1 MTWII
6 RPARATDLPAIV
18 AIYNSTI
25 ESRASTADLAPVSV
39 ASRQAWFAAHHG
51 NRPLYVV
58 EDTDGTIAAWSS
70 FSDYYP
76 RAAYRISAEISI
88 YVAPERRGNGL
99 GRKLLQ
105 EMLQRA

>member
-1 MTWII
+1 MTWNI
-6 RPARATDLPAIV
+6 RPARAADLPAIV

-58 EDTDGTIAAWSS
+58 EDTDGTIAAWGS

-76 RAAYRISAEISI
+76 RQRPRQVAAA
-88 YVAPERRGNGL
+88 GNAAT
-99 GRKLLQ
+99 
-105 EMLQRA
+105 RARARHQKRPCRHLRA